1 MTSKKQL
8 LKKDILFP
16 ELSYSI
22 ISCAFDVF
30 NEIGYGHHEKFYQRA
45 MCEAFSI
52 KKINFKQ
59 QVRYDLTFKD
69 KIICRNYFD
78 FLVDDKIIAE
88 LKKDNRFFKQNID
101 QVYQY
106 LRISNLQLAIFIN
119 FSKTGVIFKRILN
132 VNEPNQNQ

>member
-22 ISCAFDVF
+22 IGCAFDVF
-30 NEIGYGHHEKFYQRA
+30 NEIGFGHHEKFYQRV
-45 MCEAFSI
+45 MQEAFSLNN
-52 KKINFKQ
+52 INFKQ

-69 KIICRNYFD
+69 KIIGRNYFD
-78 FLVDDKIIAE
+78 FLVDDKIIVE
-88 LKKDNRFFKQNID
+88 LKKDKRFSKQNID

-106 LRISNLQLAIFIN
+106 LRISNLQLAILIN

-132 VNEPNQNQ
+132 LNEPKQNQ